1 MPHFFTPWKR
11 QRTKGSM
18 QNDILNVNFEEEK
31 YMKLEYCDDIDLGLW
46 GNCFDRNYK
55 FYCLGSKY
63 DGTVENYITC
73 IILSFHSESLK
84 LQ

>member
-1 MPHFFTPWKR
+1 
-11 QRTKGSM
+11 
-18 QNDILNVNFEEEK
+18 
-31 YMKLEYCDDIDLGLW
+31 MKLEYCDDIDLGLW

-55 FYCLGSKY
+55 CYCLGSKY

-84 LQ
+84 LQQKQKGSLP

>member
-1 MPHFFTPWKR
+1 
-11 QRTKGSM
+11 
-18 QNDILNVNFEEEK
+18 
-31 YMKLEYCDDIDLGLW
+31 MKLEYCDDIDLGLW